1 MSNTET
7 DPDVRV
13 CEHGAQ
19 QPPTQVDTYPP
30 KDVPLGGEDALRV
43 RRTLPN
49 MSRSFVGAWCFIDH
63 YGPEEGAC
71 MDVPPH
77 PHTSLQ
83 TVSWLFSGEIEHRD
97 SGGVHAMVRPGEVN

>member
-1 MSNTET
+1 MSTTET
-7 DPDVRV
+7 HAEPRL
-13 CEHGAQ
+13 CEHGPAHA
-19 QPPTQVDTYPP
+19 PDAVEAYPP

-49 MSRSFVGAWCFIDH
+49 LRRSFVGAWCFIDH

-83 TVSWLFSGEIEHRD
+83 DGVVAVQRRD
-97 SGGVHAMVRPGEVN
+97 RAPRLGWRPSDGAPR